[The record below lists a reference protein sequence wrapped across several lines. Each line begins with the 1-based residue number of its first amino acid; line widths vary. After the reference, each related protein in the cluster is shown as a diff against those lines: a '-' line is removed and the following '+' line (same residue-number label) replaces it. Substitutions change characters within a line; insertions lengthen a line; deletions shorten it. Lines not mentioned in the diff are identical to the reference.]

1 MTSTCNSLVFNTENM
16 TFHQVI
22 AQDVSLEAND
32 YLSWVHIIDIATIL
46 LNVNFVEYGKVLYS
60 FTLYVVF
67 NSLS

>member
-1 MTSTCNSLVFNTENM
+1 M